1 MVNNTYSMRKSNEI
15 DRNLMIENAS
25 IFSFDLDVA
34 GLHVV
39 EFDDIARFGSMSLS
53 SFFEFCA
60 FCCFPRRMLTHLV
73 GVWQSEINNKWCM
86 RSFNLLTQTHSK
98 LFS

>member
-1 MVNNTYSMRKSNEI
+1 MRKSNEI
-15 DRNLMIENAS
+15 NRNLMID
-25 IFSFDLDVA
+25 FLDVA
-34 GLHVV
+34 VLHVV
-39 EFDDIARFGSMSLS
+39 EFDDIAGFGSMSLS

-73 GVWQSEINNKWCM
+73 GVWQSEIDNKWCV

-98 LFS
+98 LYL